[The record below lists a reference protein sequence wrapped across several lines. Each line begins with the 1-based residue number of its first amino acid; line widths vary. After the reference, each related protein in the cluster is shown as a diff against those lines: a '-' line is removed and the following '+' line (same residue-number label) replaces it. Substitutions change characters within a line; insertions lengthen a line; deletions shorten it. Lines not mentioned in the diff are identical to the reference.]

1 MGVTKI
7 NSATLNWWYSN
18 PSIETF
24 DSLGRF
30 IVDPVNYG
38 LSTDGIFAAP
48 SIGAPLL
55 LNYGDFGANAGLT
68 SVPVTAMVIDA
79 WANMS
84 SRSGLAQFRLKFERT
99 TDNDDIPDDFQIY
112 RDDLRLQ
119 ITLEHH

>member
-1 MGVTKI
+1 
-7 NSATLNWWYSN
+7 
-18 PSIETF
+18 
-24 DSLGRF
+24 
-30 IVDPVNYG
+30 
-38 LSTDGIFAAP
+38 
-48 SIGAPLL
+48 
-55 LNYGDFGANAGLT
+55 
-68 SVPVTAMVIDA
+68 MVIDA